1 MTKKKVKTITI
12 VTFWWS
18 KKKQGKT
25 RIFKDSRSNSVVLNT
40 EYTLFTAIKN
50 R

>member
-18 KKKQGKT
+18 KKNKEKRGYSK
-25 RIFKDSRSNSVVLNT
+25 VL
-40 EYTLFTAIKN
+40 EVILLF
-50 R
+50 